1 MSDLI
6 ADSELGRIESRPAS
20 GFHISSGF
28 GTPLMEVSRRV
39 DVTDCGGRGVP
50 QLRAS
55 GDEAEDGR
63 GLGLVRP
70 GRHGL
75 PPQDRNLMAQ
85 HQDRSILGCVT
96 ARQERQPAAY
106 PDH

>member
-1 MSDLI
+1 
-6 ADSELGRIESRPAS
+6 
-20 GFHISSGF
+20 
-28 GTPLMEVSRRV
+28 MEVSRRV

-55 GDEAEDGR
+55 GDEAEGVR

-70 GRHGL
+70 GTQHL

-85 HQDRSILGCVT
+85 RQDLSILGWVT
-96 ARQERQPAAY
+96 ARQERQPAEY
-106 PDH
+106 PDHQQADQADEYERRS